1 MACAADARCSIC
13 ERRGHWQ
20 DASFFCWVTD
30 GETGWVYR
38 CCRVCHD
45 SINLEGIDVSLHV
58 ETLQRQLLHL
68 AKEARKRM
76 QFRTDDQ
83 KRRKI

>member
-20 DASFFCWVTD
+20 DESFFCWVTD
-30 GETGWVYR
+30 GETGWCYR

-45 SINLEGIDVSLHV
+45 SIRLSGLDPSLHV
-58 ETLQRQLLHL
+58 EALKHQLLHL
-68 AKEARKRM
+68 AKEASFRM
-76 QFRTDDQ
+76 QFRSDDQ